1 MTDEVKK
8 LGYLLAM
15 GTEDI
20 YLPAYMVPIFNF
32 GDDDNLTWDY
42 IRPMCN
48 LLVEREVC
56 AIIVYGMTKTEAI
69 LLEAMND
76 GMHWT
81 ADRDGLTVDLFCT
94 NYMPEKAVPLLF
106 KTGGIDP
113 IRYPITDAKR
123 RS

>member
-8 LGYLLAM
+8 LGRLLAM

-20 YLPAYMVPIFNF
+20 YLPAYVVPIFNMA
-32 GDDDNLTWDY
+32 DIANVKWTY
-42 IRPMCN
+42 IRDMCR
-48 LLVEREVC
+48 LLVLRDVC
-56 AIIVYGMTKTEAI
+56 AILVYGLTDTEALI
-69 LLEAMND
+69 MEAMND
-76 GMHWT
+76 GMRWT
-81 ADRDGLTVDLFCT
+81 TKVNGMTVNLYCT

-123 RS
+123 RA